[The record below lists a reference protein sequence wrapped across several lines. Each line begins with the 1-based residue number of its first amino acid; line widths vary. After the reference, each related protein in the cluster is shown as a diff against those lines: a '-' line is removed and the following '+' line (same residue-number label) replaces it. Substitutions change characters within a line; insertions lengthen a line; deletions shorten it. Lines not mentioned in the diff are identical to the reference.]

1 MSTLETPPA
10 TYQSHSSLAV
20 MVSTILGSSLAFI
33 DGSIVNVAQGAIGR
47 DLKMDSA
54 ALVWVVEAYLLLVAA
69 LILVSGALGDRY
81 GYRRMFGLGV
91 LIFTVAS
98 ILCALSSSGAVLIGA
113 RALQGVGGALLT
125 PNSLALLSA
134 SSEGAARGRAIGTW
148 SALTSVA
155 GVIGPLL
162 GGWLIGALSWHAAF
176 WINVPLAAVVLALLY
191 FAVPTDEPSKNTSS
205 SGSSRMPDLPSADLP
220 GAVLAMLGLG
230 GVVYGLIEAGS
241 KGFGPLEVWLPL
253 LLGAVFMAAFLGWE
267 ARTKHPM
274 LPLSLFKSRLFSGAN
289 LLTFLLYGALGAV
302 GYFVPQ
308 NLLLIQGFSPL
319 EAGAALLPLTVLLG
333 LLSRSVGGM
342 AAKRGPRA
350 FLTLGPILTGVG
362 LALLALPGVGA
373 NYWSGFLPGVTMM
386 GLGMALVVSP
396 LVSVIFATV
405 DVNQSGIASGVNTAV
420 ARAASL
426 MAIAGLGLLVTT
438 GFSSSLSKRLEN
450 LNTPPQIRS
459 ALVQNVSK
467 LAALE
472 VPKNTAPALKDSLE
486 AAIKSSYVDG
496 YRQMMLLAALLA
508 LLSGAVGWFSS
519 PSSVR
524 NSG

>member
-1 MSTLETPPA
+1 
-10 TYQSHSSLAV
+10 
-20 MVSTILGSSLAFI
+20 MVATILGSSLAFI
-33 DGSIVNVAQGAIGR
+33 DGSIVNVAQGAIQKG
-47 DLKMDSA
+47 LSMDSA

-81 GYRRMFGLGV
+81 GYRKMFGLGV
-91 LIFTVAS
+91 VIFSIAS
-98 ILCALSSSGAVLIGA
+98 ILCALSSSGAMLIAA

-134 SSEGAARGRAIGTW
+134 SFEGEARGQAIGTW

-162 GGWLIGALSWHAAF
+162 GGWLIGVLSWHAAF
-176 WINVPLAAVVLALLY
+176 WINVPLAAAVLALLY
-191 FAVPTDEPSKNTSS
+191 FAVPRGESAESAP
-205 SGSSRMPDLPSADLP
+205 SSRMPDLP
-220 GAVLAMLGLG
+220 GAILATLGLG
-230 GVVYGLIEAGS
+230 GVVYGLIEAGR
-241 KGFGPLEVWLPL
+241 KGFAQLEVWLPL
-253 LLGAVFMAAFLGWE
+253 LLGVAFLASFLAWE
-267 ARTKHPM
+267 ARAKHPM

-333 LLSRSVGGM
+333 LLSRWAGGL
-342 AAKRGPRA
+342 AAKNGPRV
-350 FLTLGPILTGVG
+350 FLTLGPTLTGVG
-362 LALLALPGVGA
+362 LALLALPGVQA
-373 NYWSGFLPGVTMM
+373 NYWTGFLPGVAVM

-396 LVSVIFATV
+396 LTSVIFAAV
-405 DVNQSGIASGVNTAV
+405 DKNQSGIASGVNTAV

-426 MAIAGLGLLVTT
+426 VAIAGLGLLVTS
-438 GFSSSLSKRLEN
+438 GFSRSLSQRLEG
-450 LNTPPQIRS
+450 LNTPPAIR
-459 ALVQNVSK
+459 ATLQKNANK

-472 VPKNTAPALKDSLE
+472 VPKNTDPALKKSLE
-486 AAIKSSYVDG
+486 DAIKTSYVDG

-519 PSSVR
+519 PSSAG
-524 NSG
+524 SGAKGSVAQD